1 MSLERWYVRGTV
13 DFSLF
18 LVNNE
23 QERYDETSIQTWL
36 NNLFDEGMT
45 REVFLEE
52 IVAGDY
58 STQATLDN
66 HSVKQFLL
74 YVLMWLQGF

>member
-1 MSLERWYVRGTV
+1 MRGTV

-18 LVNNE
+18 LVKRE

-74 YVLMWLQGF
+74 YVLM

>member
-1 MSLERWYVRGTV
+1 MRGTF

-18 LVNNE
+18 SLSRE
-23 QERYDETSIQTWL
+23 QDRYDEISIQTWL

-52 IVAGDY
+52 IVVGEC
-58 STQATLDN
+58 STQAIWATT
-66 HSVKQFLL
+66 Q
-74 YVLMWLQGF
+74 

>member
-1 MSLERWYVRGTV
+1 MRGTV
-13 DFSLF
+13 DFSFF
-18 LVNNE
+18 LVSRE

-52 IVAGDY
+52 IVVGEC
-58 STQATLDN
+58 STQAIWATT
-66 HSVKQFLL
+66 Q
-74 YVLMWLQGF
+74 

>member
-1 MSLERWYVRGTV
+1 MRGTV
-13 DFSLF
+13 DFRLF
-18 LVNNE
+18 LVKRE

-52 IVAGDY
+52 IVVGEC
-58 STQATLDN
+58 STQAIWATT
-66 HSVKQFLL
+66 Q
-74 YVLMWLQGF
+74 

>member
-1 MSLERWYVRGTV
+1 MRGTV
-13 DFSLF
+13 DISLF
-18 LVNNE
+18 LVNRE

-58 STQATLDN
+58 STQAILDN
-66 HSVKQFLL
+66 HSVKQFFL
-74 YVLMWLQGF
+74 YVLM

>member
-1 MSLERWYVRGTV
+1 MRGTV

-18 LVNNE
+18 LVNRE

-52 IVAGDY
+52 IVVGEC
-58 STQATLDN
+58 STQAIWATT
-66 HSVKQFLL
+66 Q
-74 YVLMWLQGF
+74 

>member
-1 MSLERWYVRGTV
+1 MRGTV

-18 LVNNE
+18 LVNRE
-23 QERYDETSIQTWL
+23 QVRYDETSIQSWL

-52 IVAGDY
+52 IVVGDY
-58 STQATLDN
+58 STQAIWATT
-66 HSVKQFLL
+66 Q
-74 YVLMWLQGF
+74 